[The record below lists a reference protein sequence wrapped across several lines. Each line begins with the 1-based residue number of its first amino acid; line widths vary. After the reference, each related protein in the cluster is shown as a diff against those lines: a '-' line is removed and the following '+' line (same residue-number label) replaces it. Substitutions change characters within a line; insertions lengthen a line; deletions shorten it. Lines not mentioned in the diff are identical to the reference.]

1 MWVRNTKFSV
11 VVSNLDFWFS
21 NGRSCLK
28 KVLER
33 SCRRWEW
40 PKQFIMMM
48 EWMSWR
54 KTDNITI
61 RVVAFDL
68 EEDRCKNP
76 CSVVVDTI
84 LEAFLLEYAGE
95 RNLLR
100 EISSRNFAAPAGSSS
115 HTTLKWQVSSF
126 YGRSSN
132 FLFPYYFPF
141 LPIFFFETQLLQA
154 QEKTELKV
162 WEWMSV
168 CVCVWVRDIY
178 IYLQSCQLLSLHL
191 WWGFCQ
197 ERFEQESSGN

>member
-11 VVSNLDFWFS
+11 VVVSNLEFWFS
-21 NGRSCLK
+21 NRRSYLK

-61 RVVAFDL
+61 RVVAFEL

-76 CSVVVDTI
+76 CFVVVDTI

-95 RNLLR
+95 RHLLR

-132 FLFPYYFPF
+132 FLFPYYFAF

-154 QEKTELKV
+154 QDNPSSRFES
-162 WEWMSV
+162 EWV
-168 CVCVWVRDIY
+168 CMCVRERERERF
-178 IYLQSCQLLSLHL
+178 LQNCQLL
-191 WWGFCQ
+191 GFWIEEELQ
-197 ERFEQESSGN
+197 W